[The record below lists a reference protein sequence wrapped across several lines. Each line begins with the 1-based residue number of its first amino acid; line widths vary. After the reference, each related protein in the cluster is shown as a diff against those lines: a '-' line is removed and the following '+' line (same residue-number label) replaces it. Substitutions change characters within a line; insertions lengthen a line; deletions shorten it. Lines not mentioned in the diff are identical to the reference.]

1 MACLF
6 GSQGCG
12 YNHAIVAGL
21 ARIMRNDQV
30 ADDFRRLIVELREKF
45 ESAKKD
51 RHVYLATLAAPNFR
65 D

>member
-51 RHVYLATLAAPNFR
+51 
-65 D
+65 